1 MKPLLTTLGRL
12 ASIRGTSLPA
22 LPLVDRAVGE
32 ALRQVV
38 LSGVSVTG
46 PLVVTAVVVGVVLDF
61 LAGMLEPFVQV
72 VVLLGLAGGQEGV
85 VVQALVVGLLA
96 GAVFVAGVLA
106 ESSSTAP
113 AVQAFGNRVS
123 SLPGVGSVY
132 SSFDQMSE
140 VMLDG
145 DANGFREV
153 KLVEFPNRD
162 IYSLAFQTADVAAG
176 SGPDTATADVRSD
189 GEDLVVLFVPLA
201 PNPVMGGFMVCVPE
215 SRVRDV
221 EMTVQEA
228 FQAIITSGVAM
239 SARRS

>member
-1 MKPLLTTLGRL
+1 MKHPLTALGRL
-12 ASIRGTSLPA
+12 ASIRGTSFPVA
-22 LPLVDRAVGE
+22 DWAVGE
-32 ALRQVV
+32 AFRQIL

-46 PLVVTAVVVGVVLDF
+46 PLVVTAVVIGVVLDF
-61 LAGMLEPFVQV
+61 LAGLLEPFVRV
-72 VVLLGLAGGQEGV
+72 VVLLGLAGGQNGI
-85 VVQALVVGLLA
+85 VVQALVIGLLA
-96 GAVFVAGVLA
+96 GTVFVAGVLA
-106 ESSSTAP
+106 ESSSTAG
-113 AVQAFGNRVS
+113 AVRAFGDRMS

-140 VMLDG
+140 VMLEG

-162 IYSLAFQTADVAAG
+162 IYSLAFRTADVAEG
-176 SGPDTATADVRSD
+176 SGPDRATADLRSE

-221 EMTVQEA
+221 DMTVQEA

-239 SARRS
+239 SARRA